1 MGSCAVG
8 LNWFCDSLDLFEN
21 APEITR
27 LAENAPRGA
36 DGVYFVSAFGGL
48 FAPHWRDDARGTLV
62 GLTLAHDKTHIARA
76 ALEGIAFQV
85 TDVVDAMVSDSG
97 VSVSSMRVDG
107 GVCQS
112 NPLLQSQADLLGTS
126 VLRPQN
132 IETTALGAA
141 IAASIGSGSHKLE
154 DFKRSDEV
162 EVFETAMDEDTRA
175 KAKSNWKRAVESS
188 LEWADRGL

>member
-27 LAENAPRGA
+27 LAEKAPKGS

-97 VSVSSMRVDG
+97 VTLSSMRVDG

-112 NPLLQSQADLLGTS
+112 NPLLQTQADLLGTS
-126 VLRPQN
+126 VLRPDN

-141 IAASIGSGSHKLE
+141 IAASIGSGLHELE
-154 DFKRSDEV
+154 SFARSDKV
-162 EVFETAMDEDTRA
+162 ETFESAMNAETRNL
-175 KAKSNWKRAVESS
+175 AKSNWKRAVKSS